1 MRKLIIILAIFV
13 LLFVAVLIWGVA
25 RDRDGPVVA
34 DGEEVEC
41 KGPPKKKELN
51 PETGKIEETINLD
64 RMGEWKEKCVSED
77 TEGSANRFS
86 RGIKLKPGSLQLAS
100 GDPRDWAVPKAR
112 DEESAQQV
120 KLTLA
125 SGALVKVDASPE
137 DSDVDAQSICLCKG
151 RFSRD
156 QIEQCD
162 EDWRK
167 AEGMLSWSG
176 SGQNA
181 KATCSD
187 DALRGKLFFG
197 PTGGSIALESLAGSA
212 EVTSA
217 K

>member
-25 RDRDGPVVA
+25 RDRNPPEPGQPVA
-34 DGEEVEC
+34 DNCNGLPMKFNSEGSKVVD
-41 KGPPKKKELN
+41 
-51 PETGKIEETINLD
+51 TDRLD
-64 RMGEWKEKCVSED
+64 EWKEACAPTGAEK
-77 TEGSANRFS
+77 SANRFS

-100 GDPRDWAVPKAR
+100 GDQQDWAVPRAK

-125 SGALVKVDASPE
+125 SGALVKIDASPA
-137 DSDVDAQSICLCKG
+137 DSDVDDQAICLCNG
-151 RFSRD
+151 RFDRD
-156 QIEQCD
+156 QIEKCD
-162 EDWRK
+162 GDWRK

-187 DALRGKLFFG
+187 EALRGKLFFG
-197 PTGGSIALESLAGSA
+197 PGGGTLRIESLAGSA